1 MRCLSW
7 LISAALLA
15 VASPASAGWRPLDVP
30 NDKGW
35 QHARTGLILMAKLG
49 DFQRARLA
57 DNSTSELDVAATYYN
72 ADKSAT
78 ADIYLYR
85 PGIVDLPMWFDRSH
99 YAMGM
104 NDHFKL
110 GAPFG
115 SITRFALPGS
125 TVESGL
131 RVVHFRSDKPTGATG
146 LAMAPLGDWLV
157 AIRLTADV
165 ADAPKLEAMLADLMT
180 KIRWPADRAIAKP
193 AVPIAA
199 CSSPLKYK
207 HAKVIKPD
215 LTQALLGAALSSTKG
230 DVAKDAKPAPPPV
243 YCRESTPSA
252 EYTIYRPGD
261 DEFTY
266 VMAIGDAGVA
276 AEVSPAITLTG
287 GAAYSVVLDTASS
300 SDSYPN
306 FNALPEP
313 KQVFAMLGSMS
324 PMSSASRTGK
334 DITIVAPSK

>member
-1 MRCLSW
+1 MLRLSW
-7 LISAALLA
+7 LVAAALLA
-15 VASPASAGWRPLDVP
+15 TACPATAKWRTLDVP

-49 DFQRARLA
+49 DFQRTKLA
-57 DNSTSELDVAATYYN
+57 DNSASEFDIAATYQN
-72 ADKSAT
+72 VDRSAT
-78 ADIYLYR
+78 ADVYLYR
-85 PGIVDLPMWFDRSH
+85 PGVADLPMWFDRSQ
-99 YAMGM
+99 YAMGT
-104 NDHFKL
+104 NEHVKL

-131 RVVHFRSDKPTGATG
+131 RVIYQRSDKPSGATG

-157 AIRLTADV
+157 AVRLTTDL

-180 KIRWPADRAIAKP
+180 KIRWPADRAVAKS
-193 AVPIAA
+193 AILVEA
-199 CSSPLKYK
+199 CTSSLKYK

-215 LTQALLGAALSSTKG
+215 LTQALLGAALSSTKS
-230 DVAKDAKPAPPPV
+230 DVAKDTKPAPPPV
-243 YCRESTPSA
+243 YCRESVQTA
-252 EYTIYRPGD
+252 DYAIYRSD
-261 DEFTY
+261 NDVHSY

-287 GAAYSVVLDTASS
+287 GTAYSVVLETAAS

-306 FNALPEP
+306 LTACPNRNRY
-313 KQVFAMLGSMS
+313 S
-324 PMSSASRTGK
+324 PF
-334 DITIVAPSK
+334 